1 MEKEDALRKIKKLM
15 AIADDESA
23 SDQEIQLAA
32 LRANKLMIQYKIDRY
47 ELYGNQEQKVVKSVM
62 LNEKSSG
69 YFHWVLRSLVKSFS
83 CMTSYKGKINSD
95 TCEFDIWGLPDDVEL
110 CLPVAEGLLFYLKN
124 MLLDLKDCYIG
135 LEDFRVFKREYYQGF
150 AQGLKVKLEK
160 AYLEMHLDQKY
171 ELAVTEVPAIVQESF
186 KKGLR
191 TINTSYSNFSEDGY
205 NLGKK
210 HGSQYDIDRNDLIGV
225 LRKEDDEI

>member
-83 CMTSYKGKINSD
+83 CMTSYTDNK
-95 TCEFDIWGLPDDVEL
+95 
-110 CLPVAEGLLFYLKN
+110 
-124 MLLDLKDCYIG
+124 
-135 LEDFRVFKREYYQGF
+135 
-150 AQGLKVKLEK
+150 
-160 AYLEMHLDQKY
+160 
-171 ELAVTEVPAIVQESF
+171 
-186 KKGLR
+186 
-191 TINTSYSNFSEDGY
+191 
-205 NLGKK
+205 
-210 HGSQYDIDRNDLIGV
+210 
-225 LRKEDDEI
+225 

>member
-1 MEKEDALRKIKKLM
+1 M
-15 AIADDESA
+15 
-23 SDQEIQLAA
+23 
-32 LRANKLMIQYKIDRY
+32 
-47 ELYGNQEQKVVKSVM
+47 
-62 LNEKSSG
+62 
-69 YFHWVLRSLVKSFS
+69 
-83 CMTSYKGKINSD
+83 
-95 TCEFDIWGLPDDVEL
+95 PDDVEL

-135 LEDFRVFKREYYQGF
+135 LEDFHVFKREYYQGF

-160 AYLEMHLDQKY
+160 AYLEMNIDQKY

-191 TINTSYSNFSEDGY
+191 TINTSYSSFSEDGY